1 MAINFI
7 MCSTLYFVFEDS
19 SLAALSERSVLKKSE
34 GRAKKTF
41 NRRFMD

>member
-19 SLAALSERSVLKKSE
+19 SLPSANDQFLKSE